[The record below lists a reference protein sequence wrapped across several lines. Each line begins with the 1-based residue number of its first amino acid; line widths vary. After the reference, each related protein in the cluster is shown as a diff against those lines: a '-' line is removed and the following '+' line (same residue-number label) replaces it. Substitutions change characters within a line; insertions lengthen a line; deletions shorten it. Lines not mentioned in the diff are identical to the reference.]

1 MTQRVKGAIKRLAQR
16 RLKYIARQ
24 KAARAESITPM
35 ALGPAHFHPLE
46 AQNKPH

>member
-1 MTQRVKGAIKRLAQR
+1 MAELRGLGAIQR
-16 RLKYIARQ
+16 RLKYIARR